1 MYYLHLNFTL
11 LLNGNANILMN
22 VGHDDQRRLTEV
34 YKVLK
39 LLSADGGHFHLA
51 KILAVVLL
59 LLLLLLLLVLRGSN
73 QKEFLKIQTL
83 KTQNIGIKS
92 KHNFQTLTTKHN

>member
-1 MYYLHLNFTL
+1 MYYLHLHFPL

-59 LLLLLLLLVLRGSN
+59 LLLLLLLLVLRSST
-73 QKEFLKIQTL
+73 QKELFKKHIQTISEKPL
-83 KTQNIGIKS
+83 SNNPN
-92 KHNFQTLTTKHN
+92 HQT